1 MKVFKIKVICIFLLL
16 ILLFISLY
24 LRENEGFQN
33 YMVVHDNKDFY
44 SRFLD
49 FIHGQNYRIPY
60 NTRKGLIITDL
71 RGDPHFIDYKSKPKI
86 INNRKNIDNHLWM
99 NPPDKKLILLG

>member
-1 MKVFKIKVICIFLLL
+1 MYFLIINIIIHIIIFK
-16 ILLFISLY
+16 
-24 LRENEGFQN
+24 RNEDFKN
-33 YMVVHDNKDFY
+33 YMVVHIIRIFI
-44 SRFLD
+44 RFLD

-71 RGDPHFIDYKSKPKI
+71 RGHPHFIDYKSKPKI
-86 INNRKNIDNHLWM
+86 VNSIKNIDNHLWM